1 MSLRFTIGCFTTEWQ
16 RLERGITTGCNISLI
31 LFVMGMNLI
40 IIAAEKETKGPKTST
55 GTRISVNGGFIDDI
69 TITRT
74 THVHAR
80 WVLDALD
87 ETIMGENA
95 DQAQVVK
102 KPNTIKKRT
111 VTKKFALK
119 IQDVDKPSIVEK
131 PVKCLVKWFDSKLKD
146 RET

>member
-40 IIAAEKETKGPKTST
+40 IIATEKETKGPKTST

-87 ETIMGENA
+87 ETISWARM
-95 DQAQVVK
+95 QI
-102 KPNTIKKRT
+102 KPK
-111 VTKKFALK
+111 
-119 IQDVDKPSIVEK
+119 
-131 PVKCLVKWFDSKLKD
+131 
-146 RET
+146 

>member
-16 RLERGITTGCNISLI
+16 RLERGITTVCKISLI

-69 TITRT
+69 TITST

-87 ETIMGENA
+87 ETISWARM
-95 DQAQVVK
+95 QI
-102 KPNTIKKRT
+102 KPK
-111 VTKKFALK
+111 
-119 IQDVDKPSIVEK
+119 
-131 PVKCLVKWFDSKLKD
+131 
-146 RET
+146 

>member
-40 IIAAEKETKGPKTST
+40 IITAEKETKGPKTST
-55 GTRISVNGGFIDDI
+55 GGFIDDI

-80 WVLDALD
+80 GILDALD
-87 ETIMGENA
+87 ETISWARM
-95 DQAQVVK
+95 QI
-102 KPNTIKKRT
+102 KPK
-111 VTKKFALK
+111 
-119 IQDVDKPSIVEK
+119 
-131 PVKCLVKWFDSKLKD
+131 
-146 RET
+146 

>member
-119 IQDVDKPSIVEK
+119 IQDVDKPSTVEK